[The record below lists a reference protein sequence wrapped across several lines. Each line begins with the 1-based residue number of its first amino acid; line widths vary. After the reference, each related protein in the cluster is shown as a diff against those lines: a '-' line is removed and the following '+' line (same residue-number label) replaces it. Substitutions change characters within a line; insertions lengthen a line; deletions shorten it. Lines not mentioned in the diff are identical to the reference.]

1 MEFTKKNYSR
11 SITSKCWA
19 YTPLD
24 AGWLESVKYGED
36 LPNNLDV
43 KKIFELEMSI
53 PDIPCWAE
61 ELAVSQIANIPM
73 CGHYLFP
80 KNVKE
85 ILEGIRDEK
94 TIDFFTS
101 CYTVPPDRKA
111 TVEIIVKIL
120 EAWLNEEEEKTFSFR
135 LNLNQEEN
143 INNKVIENIYLA
155 LGKLTQEKVVQVKR
169 LRNRLKWWI
178 KTFIWRDYN
187 HKSFTKDIFSTIDK
201 SGNKDYGNKGFSD
214 PYFTE
219 LELEENKNLEN
230 KILENKNLDSKI
242 ITLIHST
249 WLCAPKFFRYLEKII
264 LKIGHSQIDVFPD
277 KLTSINKQ
285 EYGEKYYKIINGLLP
300 FVEEKKKNEWI
311 GDHTAIKEWLV
322 RILLLKL
329 KLYEKHCPFGRLIRH
344 SN

>member
-1 MEFTKKNYSR
+1 MKFTKKSYSR

-24 AGWLESVKYGED
+24 GED

-53 PDIPCWAE
+53 PDIPRWAE
-61 ELAVSQIANIPM
+61 ELAVSKIANIPM

-94 TIDFFTS
+94 TIEFFTS

-111 TVEIIVKIL
+111 SVEIIVKIL
-120 EAWLNEEEEKTFSFR
+120 EAWLNEEEKSTICSR
-135 LNLNQEEN
+135 LNLNQEDS
-143 INNKVIENIYLA
+143 INNKVIEKIYSN
-155 LGKLTQEKVVQVKR
+155 LGNLTKEKAIQVKR

-178 KTFIWRDYN
+178 KTFIWRGYN
-187 HKSFTKDIFSTIDK
+187 REFFTKDDFSKFDK
-201 SGNKDYGNKGFSD
+201 YGKNDYGNKGFND
-214 PYFTE
+214 PYFVE
-219 LELEENKNLEN
+219 LELEENKKLEK
-230 KILENKNLDSKI
+230 KIRENVNLDPKI

-264 LKIGHSQIDVFPD
+264 LKIGHNKIDVFPD
-277 KLTSINKQ
+277 KLKNVNNK
-285 EYGEKYYKIINGLLP
+285 EYAEKYFAIINGLLP

-311 GDHTAIKEWLV
+311 GNYTATKEWLV

-329 KLYEKHCPFGRLIRH
+329 KLYEKHCPFGRLIGH